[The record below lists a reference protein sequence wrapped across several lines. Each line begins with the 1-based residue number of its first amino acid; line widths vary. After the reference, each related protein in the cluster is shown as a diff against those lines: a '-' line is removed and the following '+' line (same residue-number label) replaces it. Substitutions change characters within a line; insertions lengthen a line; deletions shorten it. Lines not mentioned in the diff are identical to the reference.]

1 VSFGDKILSE
11 LSGED
16 PDLSK
21 RLKERLYTVDDVV
34 KAEDKPIEKKLREMS
49 VHDIALLV
57 KGRGEAFT
65 EKIFANISE
74 RRRAEVRDEI
84 SFTGVVSKRDS
95 DAAIRTFMDW
105 FRKERESGQILM
117 IGDELVE

>member
-84 SFTGVVSKRDS
+84 SFTGAVSKRDS
-95 DAAIRTFMDW
+95 DAAIRAFMDW